1 MIYTFRK
8 LSALLKLFFQLF
20 MSNFKYMFS
29 IRQNLRLKNK
39 INRKKSYKTLL
50 IPADQVIYL

>member
-1 MIYTFRK
+1 MIYTTRK
-8 LSALLKLFFQLF
+8 LSVLLNLFFQLF